1 VASDVADRDVAHVL
15 VQEANLAVVASHL
28 LDGHVTHVYLDP
40 IRSYRHRQQAAMNL
54 RGQLEVLMRALL
66 VGYNQTLEVRN
77 AADDIVC
84 V

>member
-1 VASDVADRDVAHVL
+1 
-15 VQEANLAVVASHL
+15 
-28 LDGHVTHVYLDP
+28 
-40 IRSYRHRQQAAMNL
+40 MNL